1 MSGTSAEG
9 GPGRKRPFYG
19 WLLVLVTILDG
30 AFSSGTGVWGFSVFV
45 RPMTAEL
52 GWTRSA
58 MYGALTARSL
68 LSGVFAPVI
77 GPMQDTRN
85 GPRLLAIIT
94 TLTMVIAVVAQK
106 WAGDLVWFYI
116 IFGGMGALA
125 SFGSS
130 EMLMTAV
137 LPKWFI
143 RSRGRA
149 LGIASIGTAMGPL
162 IFPLLVT
169 ALVEGLGWRDAWL
182 ALGLLT
188 LVILG
193 PLSATVRTRPED
205 LGLLPD
211 GDAAPVEG
219 AAPRRI
225 AALAA
230 VHNYT
235 RAEAVRTPSFWL
247 LTGSFSLAMLT
258 LSGMF
263 GSLVPYFQ
271 DIGFST
277 AEGGMATA
285 AYGVGSISTRVF
297 WGALCDRYPVRNVMA
312 LQAAVTAL
320 SIAGFL
326 AVQGLPGLLL
336 AGFAHGLAIGGFFV
350 MRPLIVA
357 NYFGRGHLGAING
370 IVRPFVTFAS
380 AFSPLLFAGMYDAT
394 GSYVTPFW
402 IAVICWGLAAATA
415 LLAKPPVEPNKPPA
429 TA

>member
-1 MSGTSAEG
+1 MPS
-9 GPGRKRPFYG
+9 PRKRPFYG

-52 GWTRSA
+52 GWSRSA

-68 LSGVFAPVI
+68 ISGLFAPMI
-77 GPMQDTRN
+77 GPLQDTRN
-85 GPRLLAIIT
+85 GPRVLAIAT
-94 TLTMVIAVVAQK
+94 TLTMVAAVVSQK
-106 WAGDLVWFYI
+106 WAGELVWFYL

-143 RSRGRA
+143 RTRGRA

-162 IFPLLVT
+162 IFPLLAT
-169 ALVEGLGWRDAWL
+169 WLVEGLGWRDAWL

-188 LVILG
+188 LIALG

-211 GDAAPVEG
+211 GDSAPAAGTP
-219 AAPRRI
+219 PHRL
-225 AALAA
+225 AALAGA
-230 VHNYT
+230 HDFT
-235 RAEAVRTPSFWL
+235 RREAVRTPSFWL

-271 DIGFST
+271 DIGFSA
-277 AEGGMATA
+277 AEGGLATA

-326 AVQGLPGLLL
+326 AVQGLPGLLF

-357 NYFGRGHLGAING
+357 DYFGRGHLGAING
-370 IVRPFVTFAS
+370 IVRPFVTFSS

-402 IAVICWGLAAATA
+402 IAVACWGLAAATV
-415 LLAKPPVEPNKPPA
+415 LLAKPPGSARPTPSPV
-429 TA
+429 